1 MTASEIVATDAN
13 KKLSSLAVATYP
25 SLTELSYVKGVTSA
39 VQTQLGAKV
48 ATTGNETVAGIK
60 TFSSSP
66 IVPTPT
72 TDMQASTKKY
82 VDDNA
87 GGAPEG
93 TAVKSTGETGG
104 TKFLREDG
112 DGTCSWQTPA
122 GSGDMLLG
130 TAQTVTAAKT
140 FNAGTLKVGEDVAVS
155 ATATEINVL
164 DGIPATLTATEL
176 GYVDG
181 VTSAIQTQLGGKV
194 DKSTYDAHSILY
206 ATTDDTPAALTVG
219 EQTVV
224 GRATGGNISAIAIDS
239 DLSSV
244 SANDDTVPSAKA
256 TKAMGD
262 LKLPLAG
269 GTMTG
274 DIQLGET
281 DIKLDAALS
290 GDETWSGIVIAG
302 TAGATLAVGDVCYL
316 KTADSQWYLVD
327 GILDGTDTGC
337 FLQLGI
343 CVLAANDNDATEML
357 VYGKVRSAAFPT
369 FTVGAPVYLSD
380 TAGDLVVAQPSTTNF
395 VIRKVGYAISETDL
409 LWNPSNDFIVH
420 S

>member
-1 MTASEIVATDAN
+1 
-13 KKLSSLAVATYP
+13 
-25 SLTELSYVKGVTSA
+25 
-39 VQTQLGAKV
+39 
-48 ATTGNETVAGIK
+48 
-60 TFSSSP
+60 
-66 IVPTPT
+66 
-72 TDMQASTKKY
+72 
-82 VDDNA
+82 
-87 GGAPEG
+87 
-93 TAVKSTGETGG
+93 
-104 TKFLREDG
+104 
-112 DGTCSWQTPA
+112 
-122 GSGDMLLG
+122 
-130 TAQTVTAAKT
+130 
-140 FNAGTLKVGEDVAVS
+140 VS